1 MTRLV
6 VIDGVV
12 QTPEHAVISVYDR
25 GFLYGDSVFET
36 VRTYSGKLYALDQHL
51 RRLERSAESIGVTL
65 PVPWE
70 QIGTEAKRAIL
81 EADNGESYVRIMVTR
96 GSGPLGLDTALATS
110 PLRVILVEPL
120 VPPPDAHYLEGIG
133 AVCVQTVRASD
144 AVHSAKLGNYLAS
157 ALALRDAKKAGAQEA
172 LVVNRDG
179 LVIEGTTSNVFMI
192 KGETLLT
199 PPLQIGILEGVTRG
213 VVLELAEREGLRFLE
228 AALPVAEL
236 KQCDEVF
243 ITSSIRE
250 LLAVVRVGGEA
261 IADGKP
267 GPVTRRLLKAFR
279 AHVRS

>member
-6 VIDGVV
+6 VIDGVI

-36 VRTYSGKLYALDQHL
+36 VRTYGGKLYALDQHL
-51 RRLERSAESIGVTL
+51 QRLERSAESIGVTL

-70 QIGTEAKRAIL
+70 QIGTEARRAIK
-81 EADNGESYVRIMVTR
+81 EADNDESYVRIMVTR
-96 GSGPLGLDTALATS
+96 GSGPLGLDTDLATN
-110 PLRVILVEPL
+110 PLRVILVESL
-120 VPPPDAHYLEGIG
+120 ICPPDAHYREGIG
-133 AVCVQTVRASD
+133 AICVQTVRASD

-192 KGETLLT
+192 QGDTLLT
-199 PPLQIGILEGVTRG
+199 PPLQSGILEGVTRG
-213 VVLELAEREGLRFLE
+213 VVLEIAEREGLRFFEETLS
-228 AALPVAEL
+228 VADL

-250 LLAVVRVGGEA
+250 ILAIVRVDAQA
-261 IADGKP
+261 IGAGKP
-267 GPVTRRLLKAFR
+267 GPVTRRLLEAFR
-279 AHVRS
+279 AHVRR

>member
-6 VIDGVV
+6 VIDGVI

-51 RRLERSAESIGVTL
+51 QRLERSAQSIGVTL

-70 QIGTEAKRAIL
+70 QIGVEAKRAIV
-81 EADNGESYVRIMVTR
+81 EADNDESYVRIMVTR
-96 GSGPLGLDTALATS
+96 GSGPLGLDTELATS

-120 VPPPDAHYLEGIG
+120 RSPPEAHYLEGIG
-133 AVCVQTVRASD
+133 AICVQTVRASD

-157 ALALRDAKKAGAQEA
+157 ALALRDAKKAGAEEA
-172 LVVNRDG
+172 LVVNRNG

-192 KGETLLT
+192 KGEALVT
-199 PPLQIGILEGVTRG
+199 PPLHIGILEGVTRG
-213 VVLELAEREGLRFLE
+213 VVMDLAEREGLRLVEE
-228 AALPVAEL
+228 ALSVADL
-236 KQCDEVF
+236 KGCAEVF

-250 LLAVVRVGGEA
+250 ILAVVRVDGEA
-261 IADGKP
+261 IGEGKP
-267 GPVTRRLLKAFR
+267 GPVTRRLLEVFR
-279 AHVRS
+279 AHVRR